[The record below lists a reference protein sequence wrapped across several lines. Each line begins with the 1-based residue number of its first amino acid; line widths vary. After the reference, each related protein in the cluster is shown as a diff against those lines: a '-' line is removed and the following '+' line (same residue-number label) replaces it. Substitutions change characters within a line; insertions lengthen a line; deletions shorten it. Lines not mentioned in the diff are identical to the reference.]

1 MGKITFENLV
11 RDRLQGKPY
20 LEPIFSDC
28 HDITR
33 LLSEYDEQLFLVW
46 NVRRQKYE
54 IHSLANQILT
64 YACDVPNN
72 RLDSRIIAELRR
84 GDLRL
89 RGEEI
94 FNEIDD
100 HNDYIRKSA
109 ENRRKDQLVD
119 AAECMQSS
127 FAKLAWEGV

>member
-20 LEPIFSDC
+20 LEPVFSDC

>member
-1 MGKITFENLV
+1 MQQISFENLV

-28 HDITR
+28 YDISR
-33 LLSEYDEQLFLVW
+33 LLREYDEQLFLVW

-54 IHSLANQILT
+54 IHSLGNRGLT
-64 YACDVPNN
+64 YACDVPDN
-72 RLDSRIIAELRR
+72 RLDSRVLTELRR

-89 RGEEI
+89 RGEKI
-94 FNEIDD
+94 WREIDA
-100 HNDYIRKSA
+100 HNEYLQKSA
-109 ENRRKDQLVD
+109 ENRRRDEIID